1 MRRETILPLLLS
13 SMICPAG
20 GTDAGAYE
28 TNTDGS
34 KVYGITASPNRPAQ
48 NTSLDV
54 DDALAS
60 QGFEAYY
67 AADGLTSRDP
77 VSGNTLVLRTSAGT
91 NVGPVY
97 AGYADYANAV
107 GNTLVIE
114 SGFAQTQA
122 AAGLVNTE
130 GNAEDNAVF
139 IYGGGV
145 LGSELDPDSYAEL
158 TGGCTYDFFGI
169 ARNNS
174 IDIYSGTFSHILIA
188 GGYSLFGTA
197 EKNRVSIGN
206 GYFSNAFIA
215 GGRSEFGSAQN
226 NSVSISGGTFTN
238 AVIAGGRSEFGSAQ
252 SNSVSI
258 SGGTFTNAVIAG
270 GAAEGNC
277 EDASATGNAVTISGA
292 PVFDNVSLY
301 GGLALGL
308 EEGAS
313 PAADLRSD
321 NTLRIYDAAN
331 LRTASIANFSV
342 YDFRLGDTAFENGSS
357 VLLIANS
364 GGTTDLGHNPKFTVA
379 LSSDAGIAAG
389 HTAHLLTELSGAFK
403 VNGAMLTGTPLKL
416 AEGLTVTQ
424 GVSLE
429 YQADIVASAQHV
441 DVVFAGTAAK
451 NADPE
456 PEPQPA
462 PRQDPEPEP
471 QQEPAPAPQQKPD
484 PAPAPQQPLPPQEPD
499 PAPVPQAKPDQE
511 PAPGTKEEPKSDPAP
526 EQQDK
531 ALQKKDGQDNGR
543 DAKKEVKREVK
554 KEVKKEARRK
564 NAAKSGKQE
573 AKTRVQPQAS
583 PAPAP
588 LRLLPAPKPRVSQR
602 TKAIAT
608 GSAAGLVHL
617 NTAGDLVAGRTM
629 ESLRQAIPSNA
640 PRLAF
645 VPFAAVSSGMV
656 HSKGAHARL
665 APTHLTAG
673 IAGVVTTPDLCFAI
687 GPFFEAGKS
696 RLATDHSFAG
706 EAPVSGTGR
715 LSHLGA
721 GLLSRLDFKSAWIKG
736 LYAEASFRAGTLET
750 LWKTEDMADGFT
762 GRRASYDVARPYTA
776 CHAGLGWRLPVSDQL
791 TLDLGARW
799 FWTRLWG
806 GSAHVASDPYEFR
819 SADSSRLK
827 FTAKASLFEGKP
839 CSPYVSASLEREF
852 DGRAGARAFGLKTPE
867 SSLRG
872 DTASFGFGLSLNGLK
887 DSGLSVDIGA
897 TAQTGVQKGVS
908 GAVLVK
914 YEF

>member
-1 MRRETILPLLLS
+1 MRKETILPLLLS
-13 SMICPAG
+13 SMLCPAG

-34 KVYGITASPNRPAQ
+34 KVYGITGSPNRPAQ

-60 QGFEAYY
+60 QGFDAYY

-77 VSGNTLVLRTSAGT
+77 VSGNTLVLKTSAGT
-91 NVGPVY
+91 SVGPVY
-97 AGYADYANAV
+97 AGYADFANAV

-114 SGFAQTQA
+114 SGFAQTEA
-122 AAGLVNTE
+122 AAGLVTTE
-130 GNAEDNAVF
+130 GNAEDNAVL

-145 LGSELDPDSYAEL
+145 LGSDLDPDSYAKL
-158 TGGCTYDFFGI
+158 IGGCTCDFFGI

-188 GGYSLFGTA
+188 GGCSLFGSA
-197 EKNRVSIGN
+197 EENRVSIGN
-206 GYFSNAFIA
+206 GSFSNAVIA
-215 GGRSEFGSAQN
+215 GGCSELGSAQN

-238 AVIAGGRSEFGSAQ
+238 AVIAGGA
-252 SNSVSI
+252 
-258 SGGTFTNAVIAG
+258 AG
-270 GAAEGNC
+270 GNY

-308 EEGAS
+308 EDGDS

-331 LRTASIANFSV
+331 LRAASIANFSA
-342 YDFRLGDTAFENGSS
+342 YDFRLSNAAFENGAS

-364 GGTTDLGHNPKFTVA
+364 GGTTDLGRDPKFTVA
-379 LSSDAGIAAG
+379 LSSDAGIASG
-389 HTAHLLTELSGAFK
+389 RTAHLLTELSGAFK
-403 VNGAMLTGTPLKL
+403 VNGALLADTPLKL

-441 DVVFAGTAAK
+441 DIVFAGTATK
-451 NADPE
+451 DADPE

-471 QQEPAPAPQQKPD
+471 QPEPAPAPQQE
-484 PAPAPQQPLPPQEPD
+484 PAPEP
-499 PAPVPQAKPDQE
+499 APQAKPEQKA
-511 PAPGTKEEPKSDPAP
+511 APGKKDEPKADPAP
-526 EQQDK
+526 EQQDR
-531 ALQKKDGQDNGR
+531 APQKKDGQDKGQE
-543 DAKKEVKREVK
+543 AKKEAKKETKKETKKEIKKEVK
-554 KEVKKEARRK
+554 KEVKQEASRK
-564 NAAKSGKQE
+564 DAAKGGKQE

-583 PAPAP
+583 PVTAP

-602 TKAIAT
+602 TKAIAA

-687 GPFFEAGKS
+687 GPFFETGKS

-706 EAPVSGTGR
+706 EAPVSGSGR

-721 GLLSRLDFKSAWIKG
+721 GLLSRLDFKRSWLKG
-736 LYAEASFRAGTLET
+736 VYAEASFRAGTLET
-750 LWKTEDMADGFT
+750 VWKTDDISDGFT

-776 CHAGLGWRLPVSDQL
+776 FHAGLGWRLPVSDQL

-799 FWTRLWG
+799 FRTRLWG
-806 GSAHVASDPYEFR
+806 DSAHVASDPYEFR
-819 SADSSRLK
+819 NADSSRLK
-827 FTAKASLFEGKP
+827 FTAKASLFEGGP

-852 DGRAGARAFGLKTPE
+852 DGRTGARAFGLKTPE
-867 SSLRG
+867 SSLKG
-872 DTASFGFGLSLNGLK
+872 DTASFGFGLSLNSLK

-897 TAQTGVQKGVS
+897 AAQTGVQKGVS